1 MRVEKQGSKLAKWWY
16 SKRVD
21 PSPAVML
28 AAIAVEGEQVVQR
41 TNLIGVVAIKRHR
54 LNPEKADTPVSLG
67 GRSGIVPEG
76 EQSIGCLDR
85 RSQMAIQKQRVEFG
99 FVLYKIVPVLIERK

>member
-1 MRVEKQGSKLAKWWY
+1 
-16 SKRVD
+16 
-21 PSPAVML
+21 ML

-41 TNLIGVVAIKRHR
+41 TNLIGVVAIKRHG
-54 LNPEKADTPVSLG
+54 LKPEKADTPVSLG

-76 EQSIGCLDR
+76 EQSIGCLGR

-99 FVLYKIVPVLIERK
+99 FVLCKIVPVSIERKQAMSEQRRTRFLAIQGDFG

>member
-1 MRVEKQGSKLAKWWY
+1 MLVERPGSKLAKWWE
-16 SKRVD
+16 SQRAE

-28 AAIAVEGEQVVQR
+28 AAIAVEGEQVIQR
-41 TNLIGVVAIKRHR
+41 TNLVGVVAIERHR

-85 RSQMAIQKQRVEFG
+85 RSQMARQKHSVELS
-99 FVLYKIVPVLIERK
+99 FVLYKTVPV